1 MWRPFC
7 SGRWSPRCSTAEV
20 RWLALLAKLLA
31 VAWLF
36 VPSAGA
42 ATDATP
48 PLGVLLSRH
57 VPILV
62 LHPAE
67 QLQPVPVEG
76 FLADSDLFRQAG
88 QGWENVRGPLPS
100 GGADL
105 RLDQTLC
112 RAREGVGATS
122 CYVSAQAAHPFGPVV
137 YGAAFKAR
145 NRIDLQYWIWYPYNA
160 YSPTIPPGDLW
171 QVHEGDWEAVSVII
185 DLHGT
190 PLVLG
195 VSRHSEGAQRGWAK
209 VKRRGLRPLVYVGLG
224 SHANF
229 FVPGA
234 HRLDPRFV
242 DPALIS
248 VIEAYGA
255 RPVDYAGNGRVVRPR
270 LVPVTAAQPSWMAFA
285 GSWGE
290 DGYVR
295 FPGNEPIVAGAGPR
309 GPAFHEQW
317 RRPVAEVL
325 SWSRG

>member
-137 YGAAFKAR
+137 YGAALRFATQRRRAAWVGEGEAAR
-145 NRIDLQYWIWYPYNA
+145 APAACLRRARIARELLRAGSTPTRSPFRGPGPDLGHRGIRRPTGRLRGERA
-160 YSPTIPPGDLW
+160 RRSSPARAGDGRETELDGVRRQLGRGRIRALSRQRADRRRRWPARPSVPRAVAAACCRGVVLVPGIGD
-171 QVHEGDWEAVSVII
+171 HERTESVAA
-185 DLHGT
+185 
-190 PLVLG
+190 
-195 VSRHSEGAQRGWAK
+195 AQRTPSGIL
-209 VKRRGLRPLVYVGLG
+209 RGR
-224 SHANF
+224 N
-229 FVPGA
+229 
-234 HRLDPRFV
+234 
-242 DPALIS
+242 
-248 VIEAYGA
+248 
-255 RPVDYAGNGRVVRPR
+255 
-270 LVPVTAAQPSWMAFA
+270 
-285 GSWGE
+285 
-290 DGYVR
+290 
-295 FPGNEPIVAGAGPR
+295 
-309 GPAFHEQW
+309 
-317 RRPVAEVL
+317 
-325 SWSRG
+325 SR

>member
-1 MWRPFC
+1 M
-7 SGRWSPRCSTAEV
+7 
-20 RWLALLAKLLA
+20 
-31 VAWLF
+31 
-36 VPSAGA
+36 
-42 ATDATP
+42 
-48 PLGVLLSRH
+48 LLSRH

-67 QLQPVPVEG
+67 QLRPAPVEG
-76 FLADSDLFRQAG
+76 FLADSDLRRKTLAG
-88 QGWENVRGPLPS
+88 WSKVPGPLPP

-105 RLDQTLC
+105 RLDQRLC
-112 RAREGVGATS
+112 RARDGAAATS
-122 CYVSAQAAHPFGPVV
+122 CYVSAQAAYSSAPVV
-137 YGAAFKAR
+137 YGAAFRVR
-145 NRIDLQYWIWYPYNA
+145 NRIDLQYWIWYPYNV

-171 QVHEGDWEAVSVII
+171 QVHEGDWEAVSVIL
-185 DLHGT
+185 DLRAKPVAVG
-190 PLVLG
+190 L
-195 VSRHSEGAQRGWAK
+195 SRHSEGARRVWSK

-229 FVPGA
+229 FGPGA

-242 DPALIS
+242 EPALVS

-270 LVPVTAAQPSWMAFA
+270 LVPVTATKPSWMAFA
-285 GSWGE
+285 GTWGE

-317 RRPVAEVL
+317 RTPVTEVL
-325 SWSRG
+325 SWSPE